1 MFVFRSLFS
10 NALLKLSAGSSKF
23 STSEVPTVGFS
34 DITTKSELILT
45 LENFFMN
52 WKCTDYTVLACLQEL
67 GRNLHENK
75 LISQEN
81 LQLMQ
86 MWVSDLI
93 SIGYKNT
100 PVIPN
105 EILPHEPCIGEYI
118 LIFFFQKYII
128 FIIKN
133 LDNEVARFSENL
145 RIILSYPLADLFE
158 YLFMFWLHRHL
169 PAKQV

>member
-1 MFVFRSLFS
+1 MPLKNRTSLSYTTNQPVLDRMPPQLIIDVYPLFFVFRSLFS

-67 GRNLHENK
+67 GGNLHENK

-118 LIFFFQKYII
+118 LIF
-128 FIIKN
+128 
-133 LDNEVARFSENL
+133 
-145 RIILSYPLADLFE
+145 
-158 YLFMFWLHRHL
+158 
-169 PAKQV
+169 

>member
-1 MFVFRSLFS
+1 MPLKNRTRLSYTTNQPVLDRMPPQLIIDVYPLFFVFRSLFS

-118 LIFFFQKYII
+118 LIFFFKSI
-128 FIIKN
+128 
-133 LDNEVARFSENL
+133 
-145 RIILSYPLADLFE
+145 
-158 YLFMFWLHRHL
+158 
-169 PAKQV
+169 